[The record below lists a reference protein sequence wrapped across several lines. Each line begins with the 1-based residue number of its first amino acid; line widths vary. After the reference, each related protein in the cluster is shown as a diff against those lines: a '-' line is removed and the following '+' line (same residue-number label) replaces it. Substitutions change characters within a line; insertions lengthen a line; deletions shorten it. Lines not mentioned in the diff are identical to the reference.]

1 MISHNNSSRRAQWL
15 LAVIGA
21 TGIGLVSGAAAIPSG
36 EHSLDAQ
43 LSAVLTQ
50 QHFTGDIQNQLE
62 RKLGRKVD
70 RGLANLGRMLW
81 FDSIT
86 GLNDDNA
93 CGGCHSPTA
102 GFGDTQSIAIGI
114 DNNGIVGP
122 NREGP
127 RNQRRTPMVLN
138 TAFYPRLMWNG
149 RFEAVSGNPF
159 DNSAGFLF
167 PQPEGAS
174 LSYLPHLLDA
184 QAFIPPT
191 ERVEAAGFHIP
202 GDNFALRAEVL
213 NRLNHSPVYRRLFGR
228 SFPEVSRGDAI
239 TFDMFAR
246 ATSEFEFTLTFA
258 NAPVDRF
265 ARGERGAMTP
275 QQKRGALLFFGKA
288 NCVSCHAVS
297 GRSNEMFSDFQNW
310 VAGTPQV
317 NPSNENVVFDGPG
330 QNEDFGLEQVTGN
343 PADRYKF
350 RTAPLRNAALQPA
363 FFHNGAFTS
372 LESAIRFHLDAAG
385 LAPTYTPNHLDSD
398 LIGPIGPVGPVLER
412 LDPRLADPPSLS
424 ESEIRDLIAFV
435 RDGLLDPDARPEKLR
450 KLIPNSVPS
459 GRPLFQ
465 FE

>member
-1 MISHNNSSRRAQWL
+1 MDSHNNLRPRARWI
-15 LAVIGA
+15 LAVIAA
-21 TGIGLVSGAAAIPSG
+21 TGLGLVSGAAAIPSG
-36 EHSLDAQ
+36 ERSLDAR
-43 LSAVLTQ
+43 LSAVLIQ
-50 QHFTGDIQNQLE
+50 QGFTGDIQNQLE

-70 RGLANLGRMLW
+70 KGLANLGRMLW
-81 FDSIT
+81 FDSLT

-114 DNNGIVGP
+114 DNNGFVGP
-122 NREGP
+122 NRQGP

-149 RFEAVSGNPF
+149 RFQALSGDPF

-167 PQPEGAS
+167 PQPEGTS
-174 LSYLPHLLDA
+174 LSNLPHLLDA

-191 ERVEAAGFHIP
+191 ERVEAAGFHSP
-202 GDNFALRAEVL
+202 GDSFALRDEVM
-213 NRLNHSPVYRRLFGR
+213 NRLNHSPEYRRLFKRVFPDVPGQI
-228 SFPEVSRGDAI
+228 SFE
-239 TFDMFAR
+239 MFAR

-258 NAPVDRF
+258 NAPIDRF

-275 QQKRGALLFFGKA
+275 QEKRGALLFFGKA
-288 NCVSCHAVS
+288 NCASCHAVS
-297 GRSNEMFSDFQNW
+297 GKSNQMFSDFENW
-310 VAGTPQV
+310 AAGVPQV
-317 NPSNENVVFDGPG
+317 NPTNANVVFDGPG

-363 FFHNGAFTS
+363 FFHNGAFTT
-372 LESAIRFHLDAAG
+372 LESAIRFHLNAGG
-385 LAPTYTPNHLDSD
+385 LAPAYTPNHLDTD
-398 LIGPIGPVGPVLER
+398 LIRPTGPISPVLEK
-412 LDPRLADPPSLS
+412 LDPRLANPPSLS

-450 KLIPNSVPS
+450 KLIPDSVPS
-459 GRPLFQ
+459 GRPLFK